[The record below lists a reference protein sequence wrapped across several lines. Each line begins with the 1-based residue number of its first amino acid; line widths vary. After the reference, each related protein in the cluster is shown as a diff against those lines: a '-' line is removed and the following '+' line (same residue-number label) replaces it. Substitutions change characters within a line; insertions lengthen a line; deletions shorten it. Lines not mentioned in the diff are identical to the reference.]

1 MSDINNLDE
10 QSDPQTTATTDAVQ
24 DEMSKLRAERDQ
36 LFERLARTTAEYQ
49 NSRKR
54 LEGEMDQR
62 MQFAN
67 SNLIKSLIP
76 VIEDFERALA
86 QDPTKL
92 DSVTMLTG
100 MQMVHDKWMSI
111 LKQQRVEEIAPKEG
125 DAFDPNQHQAVMQ
138 QDDERFTDR
147 QVVLN
152 ALQKGYILHDR
163 VLRPA
168 AVTVSKVHG

>member
-10 QSDPQTTATTDAVQ
+10 QSDPQTTDATDAVQ
-24 DEMSKLRAERDQ
+24 DEVSKLRAERDQ

-92 DSVTMLTG
+92 DSVNMLKG

-125 DAFDPNQHQAVMQ
+125 DTFDPNQHQAVMQ
-138 QDDERFTDR
+138 QDDERFKDR